1 VAHDGVAGVSVVA
14 GLGPG
19 VVCPVFLL
27 FLLFFSSF
35 FSSASLERAEGREMR
50 KR

>member
-1 VAHDGVAGVSVVA
+1 
-14 GLGPG
+14 

-35 FSSASLERAEGREMR
+35 FSSVSLERVGGREMR
-50 KR
+50 KKVSQRKEFSVQGHS